1 MPNAWVERI
10 KQFAKG
16 NNVSYGCALWMPE
29 CKDSYKKIKE
39 PKKEAKKESK
49 PKESEIKET
58 KVYTMYKAPIGPKK
72 PVPPVP
78 KKALDKTTT
87 GTLYQT
93 NAPKFNEGNARLQ
106 RTKNTQNT

>member
-1 MPNAWVERI
+1 MPNAWVEHI

-58 KVYTMYKAPIGPKK
+58 KVYTMY
-72 PVPPVP
+72 
-78 KKALDKTTT
+78 
-87 GTLYQT
+87 
-93 NAPKFNEGNARLQ
+93 
-106 RTKNTQNT
+106 